1 MNKSIAVNN
10 SSFAYSLNMLKLL
23 LKMQL
28 INEEEYNK
36 IIAVSAKYYGVK
48 NYCV

>member
-10 SSFAYSLNMLKLL
+10 ASFAYSLNMLKLL
-23 LKMQL
+23 LGMQL
-28 INEEEYNK
+28 INEEEYKK
-36 IIAVSAKYYGVK
+36 IIAVSAEHYNVK